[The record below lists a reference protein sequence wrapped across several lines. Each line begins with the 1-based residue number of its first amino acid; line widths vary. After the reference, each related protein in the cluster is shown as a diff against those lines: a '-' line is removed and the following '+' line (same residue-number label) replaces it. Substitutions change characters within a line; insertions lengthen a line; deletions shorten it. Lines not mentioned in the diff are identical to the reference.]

1 MEHGTGGSE
10 AGPASYL
17 GLIRY
22 RDCIMSAVAVFLGA
36 FVVTGRSIT
45 GHLIAVTA
53 GMAVVFLFT
62 GAGNSLNDYIDADI
76 DRVAHPERPI
86 PSGTI
91 KRENARLL
99 SFTFFT
105 ISILLSALINVYA
118 LAVALVSLAIMVSY
132 EYRLKNSGLSG
143 NAAIAWLTASLFL
156 FGAVAVGSILPVWA
170 FFATSFLATLGR
182 EVIKDVED
190 MDADKG
196 IRKTLPMVLGT
207 RKSMGLST
215 VSLAGAVAVSP
226 FPFIFHQFGYMFLA
240 VVIVADAVFA
250 YTAYVQWKSAPRAQ
264 RIAKAAM
271 YVAMLAFLVGALEV

>member
-1 MEHGTGGSE
+1 MEHGTAANERGAS
-10 AGPASYL
+10 SYL
-17 GLIRY
+17 RLIRY
-22 RDCIMSAVAVFLGA
+22 RNCIMSSIAVFLGA

-45 GHLIAVTA
+45 GHIIAVIA

-76 DRVAHPERPI
+76 DRAAHPERPI
-86 PSGTI
+86 PSGAI
-91 KRENARLL
+91 ARGNAKYL
-99 SFTFFT
+99 SSAFFA

-118 LAVALVSLAIMVSY
+118 LAVALVSLAIMVAY
-132 EYRLKNSGLSG
+132 EYRLKNSGFSG

-190 MDADKG
+190 MEADRG
-196 IRKTLPMVLGT
+196 RRRTLPMVLGT
-207 RKSMGLST
+207 TRTMGLST
-215 VSLAGAVAVSP
+215 VSLAAAVAVSP
-226 FPFIFHQFGYMFLA
+226 FPFILHQFGYMFLA

-250 YTAYVQWKSAPRAQ
+250 YTAYVQWKSAQKAQ
-264 RIAKAAM
+264 RVAKAAM